1 MKKLSFLAL
10 LSTLL
15 FSNEVE
21 ILSDTRQD
29 IIQLQ
34 KKQIIEKKKVNQY
47 DWLSNINLNASIS
60 NTQDTTNTQDYSL
73 SFSQDIFKFGG
84 INAQIKYAKEFKK
97 LQDLDLTITTKEDLN
112 TLYTYLLDIQLN
124 EISLEQNIL
133 NIHNAQI
140 DIIQKKSE
148 YKAGELSISDLN
160 DAMMTKN
167 NLRETYETLLLE
179 KEKNINNLKQYTH
192 KKYTDITLPKLQLIT
207 QDDFLANSTA
217 IQYADL
223 NTQVNNLSYT
233 LKKSDYLPTVSFD
246 TQYGYAK
253 SQDISGDDYYK
264 YGVSISVPLSFTSS
278 NDITYSKL
286 QYLTSKKEL
295 EQEHNDAMALYDEVV
310 LSIKSYQSKITLA
323 QEDIT
328 LYNELLTI
336 NEQEYQAGYKT
347 LDDVDILKNSR
358 MIRTL
363 DIKSYRLN
371 IQKLL
376 LSLYSQQR

>member
-1 MKKLSFLAL
+1 MKNLSLLAL
-10 LSTLL
+10 FSTLICA
-15 FSNEVE
+15 NEVE

-34 KKQIIEKKKVNQY
+34 QKQIVEKKRVNQY
-47 DWLSNINLNASIS
+47 DWLSHINLNASVS
-60 NTQDTTNTQDYSL
+60 NTQATTNAQDYSL

-84 INAQIKYAKEFKK
+84 ITAQIQYAKELEK
-97 LQDLDLTITTKEDLN
+97 LQSLDLMITTKEDLN
-112 TLYTYLLDIQLN
+112 TLYTALFDIELN

-133 NIHNAQI
+133 NINNAQI

-148 YKAGELSISDLN
+148 YRAGELSISDLN

-167 NLRETYETLLLE
+167 NLRETYQTLLLN
-179 KEKNINNLKQYTH
+179 KKKNINLLKQYTH
-192 KKYTDITLPKLQLIT
+192 KKYRTIALPKLQLPTKDI
-207 QDDFLANSTA
+207 FLENSTA
-217 IQYADL
+217 IQYADH
-223 NTQVNNLSYT
+223 NTEVNSLLYT

-246 TQYGYAK
+246 TQYGYTN
-253 SQDISGDDYYK
+253 SQEIAGDDYYK

-295 EQEHNDAMALYDEVV
+295 EQEHNDAIALYDEVV
-310 LSIKSYQSKITLA
+310 LSIQSYQSKITLA
-323 QEDIT
+323 EEDIT

-336 NEQEYQAGYKT
+336 NEQEYKAGYKT

>member
-1 MKKLSFLAL
+1 MKNLSFLAL
-10 LSTLL
+10 FSTLICA
-15 FSNEVE
+15 NEVE

-34 KKQIIEKKKVNQY
+34 KKQIVEKKRVNQY
-47 DWLSNINLNASIS
+47 DWLSHINLNASVS
-60 NTQDTTNTQDYSL
+60 NTQDTTNAQDYSL

-84 INAQIKYAKEFKK
+84 ISAQIQYAKELEK
-97 LQDLDLTITTKEDLN
+97 LQNLDLMITTKEDLN
-112 TLYTYLLDIQLN
+112 TLYTYLFDIELN

-133 NIHNAQI
+133 NIDNAQI

-148 YKAGELSISDLN
+148 YRAGELSISDLN

-167 NLRETYETLLLE
+167 NLRETYQTLLLN
-179 KEKNINNLKQYTH
+179 KKKNINLLKQYTQ
-192 KKYTDITLPKLQLIT
+192 KKYRSIPLPKLQLPTKDI
-207 QDDFLANSTA
+207 FLENSTA
-217 IQYADL
+217 IQYADH
-223 NTQVNNLSYT
+223 NTEVNNLLYT

-246 TQYGYAK
+246 TQYGYVK

-264 YGVSISVPLSFTSS
+264 YGVSVSVPLSFTSS

-295 EQEHNDAMALYDEVV
+295 EQEHNDAIALYDEVV
-310 LSIKSYQSKITLA
+310 LSIQSYQSKITLA

-328 LYNELLTI
+328 LYNELLI
-336 NEQEYQAGYKT
+336 VNEEEYKAGYKT